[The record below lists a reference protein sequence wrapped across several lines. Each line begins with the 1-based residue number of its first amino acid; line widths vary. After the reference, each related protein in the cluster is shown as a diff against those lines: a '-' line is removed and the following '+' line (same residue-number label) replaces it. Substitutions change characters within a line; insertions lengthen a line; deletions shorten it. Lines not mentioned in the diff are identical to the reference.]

1 MLANINFYVNKIV
14 SITKFDLTLFDMSN
28 NIRRMKD
35 IKTLPPKETAAH
47 FDYDN
52 SLGWLMKSTLALLRQ
67 KIEAKTIT
75 IGLTFSE
82 CLAIFKLYFEN
93 ANTVAELARSCT
105 QDTGGMTRLLD
116 KLETKGFCQRQRS
129 ETDRRVV
136 NIVLTEK
143 GLQLA
148 REIPATLF
156 EAQQK
161 AFKDFSAEEEA
172 QVKSYLRRILH
183 TLQTTE

>member
-1 MLANINFYVNKIV
+1 
-14 SITKFDLTLFDMSN
+14 
-28 NIRRMKD
+28 MKD
-35 IKTLPPKETAAH
+35 IKQLTPEETAAH

-52 SLGWLMKSTLALLRQ
+52 SLGWLMKSSLFLLRQ
-67 KIEAKTIT
+67 RIDAKSSQ

-82 CLAIFKLYFEN
+82 CLAVFKLYYEK

-148 REIPATLF
+148 KEIPATLW
-156 EAQQK
+156 EVQRL
-161 AFKDFSAEEEA
+161 AFKDFSDEEEA
-172 QVKSYLRRILH
+172 QLKSYLHRIIH
-183 TLQTTE
+183 TLKNLE